1 MLLYSCMF
9 VSGQCGVFTWLFQA
23 FLGVCCAWLGGMCY
37 AAWRGVQGGGFFT
50 VSFGGSVLGVHRV
63 VGLGDEVRWSV
74 RW

>member
-1 MLLYSCMF
+1 MAWWNLLCSLARCAK
-9 VSGQCGVFTWLFQA
+9 GV
-23 FLGVCCAWLGGMCY
+23 
-37 AAWRGVQGGGFFT
+37 GFFT